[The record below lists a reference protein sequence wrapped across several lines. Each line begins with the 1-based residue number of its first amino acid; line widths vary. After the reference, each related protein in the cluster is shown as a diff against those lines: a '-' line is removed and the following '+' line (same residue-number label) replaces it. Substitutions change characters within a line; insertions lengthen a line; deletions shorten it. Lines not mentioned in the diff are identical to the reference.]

1 MLRFSNR
8 MDHLS
13 ENNDTRKIEN
23 EKIFLMR
30 KMMKLNMKSFN

>member
-23 EKIFLMR
+23 EKIFLMQ
-30 KMMKLNMKSFN
+30 N